1 MLGGTIKYTNK
12 QVVAHT
18 KMQRISLSL
27 VRRCESRTFVDSIQF
42 FFLSFQRESALA
54 RKVSPVNL
62 SKHYSILKE
71 KEVKGILT
79 KLSLVIWVSVHK
91 KMTSPGYKTHLL
103 ALN

>member
-1 MLGGTIKYTNK
+1 MKKKKLQLSQMSSVWKLKTSTLNFVLGGTIKYTNK

-62 SKHYSILKE
+62 
-71 KEVKGILT
+71 
-79 KLSLVIWVSVHK
+79 
-91 KMTSPGYKTHLL
+91 
-103 ALN
+103 